1 MPELPEVETTR
12 RGLEPALLGRRLRE
26 IRTGH
31 PRLLRR
37 QPRPSDFA
45 ARLLNRTI
53 LRLGRRGKFLMFET
67 DRGLTWVVHLGMSG
81 RMSVRP
87 AGAPEEKHTRL
98 AARTD
103 RGEEIRMV
111 DPRTFGWSAVYDP
124 AELAASSLARL
135 GPDAWDEPP
144 PARSLAAAAAS
155 RRIAVKTLLMDQRF
169 LAGLGNIYA
178 DESLHRARIAPARPA
193 CRVSPAEWAALR
205 RGVGAALRDG
215 LKYGGTSLADLAYLL
230 PDGRAGEYL
239 KRLRVYGRTGLPCPR
254 CREPIA
260 RLRLAARSAHYCPA
274 CQK

>member
-12 RGLEPALLGRRLRE
+12 RELEPALLGRRLRE
-26 IRTGH
+26 IRTSH

-37 QPRPSDFA
+37 QPHPPDFA
-45 ARLLNRTI
+45 ARLQNRTA

-67 DRGLTWVVHLGMSG
+67 DRGLTWVIHLGMSG
-81 RMSVRP
+81 RLSVRP
-87 AGAPEEKHTRL
+87 ASAPEEKHTRL
-98 AARTD
+98 AVRTD

-111 DPRTFGWSAVYDP
+111 DPRTFGWSAAYAPD
-124 AELAASSLARL
+124 ELAASSLARL
-135 GPDAWDEPP
+135 GPDAWDQLP
-144 PARSLAAAAAS
+144 PARSLAAAAAA
-155 RRIAVKTLLMDQRF
+155 RRIAVKTLLLDQRF

-178 DESLHRARIAPARPA
+178 DESLHRARIAPTRPA
-193 CRVSPAEWAALR
+193 CRVSPSEWGALR

-215 LKYGGTSLADLAYLL
+215 LKYGGTSLSDLAFLL

-254 CREPIA
+254 CGEPIV
-260 RLRLAARSAHYCPA
+260 RLRLAARSSHYCPA

>member
-1 MPELPEVETTR
+1 M
-12 RGLEPALLGRRLRE
+12 LGRRLRE

-37 QPRPSDFA
+37 QPRPPDFA
-45 ARLLNRTI
+45 ARLLNRTVI
-53 LRLGRRGKFLMFET
+53 RLGRKGKFLMFET
-67 DRGLTWVVHLGMSG
+67 DRGLTWVIHLGMSG

-124 AELAASSLARL
+124 GELAASSLAQL

-155 RRIAVKTLLMDQRF
+155 RRIAVKTLLLDQRF

-254 CREPIA
+254 YREPIA